1 MLVVLDTNI
10 LVSALWS
17 KNGSPAKIL
26 GMVFRG
32 DLTPCYD
39 WRILAEYQAVLNRP
53 KFHFSQAEVNILIDW
68 IRIYGNSVIPTPVV
82 DTFIDESDKK
92 FYEVAKECHTL
103 LVTGNI
109 KHYPDDPLVCSVQD
123 FLVKTHSA

>member
-26 GMVFRG
+26 GMVVRG

-39 WRILAEYQAVLNRP
+39 WRIFTEYQTVLNRP
-53 KFHFSQAEVNILIDW
+53 KFHFSQAEVSFLLDW
-68 IRIYGNSVIPTPVV
+68 IRIYGNSVIPKPVT
-82 DTFIDESDKK
+82 DSFIDESDKK
-92 FYEVAKECHTL
+92 FFEVAKECNAL
-103 LVTGNI
+103 LVTGNL
-109 KHYPDDPLVCSVQD
+109 KHYPNDPLVCSVQD
-123 FLVKTHSA
+123 FFAKTHFA